1 MGKVITSLGL
11 MSGTS
16 MDGVDISLINS
27 DGRSIFEVIKNSYY
41 EYPSK
46 LYSNLTKLR
55 EIINLPSDIE
65 KNINNL
71 KLLEREI
78 TLFHAEAVNKFN
90 KKNKI
95 EIEIVGFHGQT
106 MLHNPD
112 EQITYQI
119 GDPYLLSQLTKKKI
133 IYNFRNNDIKNGGDG
148 APLTP
153 IFHKLLYDKYK
164 LTNGLNINYDKVIF
178 LNIGGIS
185 NLTIVKK
192 SSLISWDCGP
202 GMCLIDKFLRSSSKY
217 KIDKDGQLAKK
228 GIINKYILNE
238 MLNHLDSIL
247 LKSKRRS
254 LDINDFNLNIV
265 RGLKLNDAMATLTEL
280 TAINIANQI
289 NSISSKKSLLLLC
302 GGGRKNST
310 LRDSIKNQL
319 QKTIDLKLVDDYS
332 IDGDFVESQAFAY
345 LSIRSKLRL
354 PITFP
359 RTTGCKKPCIGG
371 EQVKNY

>member
-119 GDPYLLSQLTKKKI
+119 GDPYLLSQLIKKKI

-202 GMCLIDKFLRSSSKY
+202 GMCLIDKFLRSSSRY

-238 MLNHLDSIL
+238 MLNHLDNIL

-280 TAINIANQI
+280 TAKNIANQI

-302 GGGRKNST
+302 GGGRKNAT

-319 QKTIDLKLVDDYS
+319 QKKIDLKLVDDYS

-354 PITFP
+354 AITFP
-359 RTTGCKKPCIGG
+359 RTTGCKKPCTGG
-371 EQVKNY
+371 KQVKNY

>member
-153 IFHKLLYDKYK
+153 IFHKLLYDKYR

-202 GMCLIDKFLRSSSKY
+202 GMCLIDKFLRSSSRY

-302 GGGRKNST
+302 GGGRKNAT

-359 RTTGCKKPCIGG
+359 RTTGCKKPCTGG
-371 EQVKNY
+371 KQVKNY

>member
-119 GDPYLLSQLTKKKI
+119 GDPYLLSQLTKKK
-133 IYNFRNNDIKNGGDG
+133 
-148 APLTP
+148 
-153 IFHKLLYDKYK
+153 
-164 LTNGLNINYDKVIF
+164 
-178 LNIGGIS
+178 
-185 NLTIVKK
+185 
-192 SSLISWDCGP
+192 
-202 GMCLIDKFLRSSSKY
+202 
-217 KIDKDGQLAKK
+217 
-228 GIINKYILNE
+228 
-238 MLNHLDSIL
+238 
-247 LKSKRRS
+247 
-254 LDINDFNLNIV
+254 
-265 RGLKLNDAMATLTEL
+265 
-280 TAINIANQI
+280 
-289 NSISSKKSLLLLC
+289 
-302 GGGRKNST
+302 
-310 LRDSIKNQL
+310 
-319 QKTIDLKLVDDYS
+319 
-332 IDGDFVESQAFAY
+332 
-345 LSIRSKLRL
+345 
-354 PITFP
+354 
-359 RTTGCKKPCIGG
+359 
-371 EQVKNY
+371 

>member
-202 GMCLIDKFLRSSSKY
+202 GMCLIDKFLRSSSRY

-289 NSISSKKSLLLLC
+289 NSVSSKKSLLLLC
-302 GGGRKNST
+302 GGGRKNAT

-319 QKTIDLKLVDDYS
+319 QKKIDLKLVDDYS

-359 RTTGCKKPCIGG
+359 RTTGCKKPCTGG
-371 EQVKNY
+371 KQVKNY

>member
-16 MDGVDISLINS
+16 MDGVDISLIKS

-202 GMCLIDKFLRSSSKY
+202 GMCLIDKFLRSSSRY

-238 MLNHLDSIL
+238 MLNHLDNIL
-247 LKSKRRS
+247 LKSNRRS

-280 TAINIANQI
+280 TAINIVNQI

-302 GGGRKNST
+302 GGGRKNAT
-310 LRDSIKNQL
+310 LRASIKNQL
-319 QKTIDLKLVDDYS
+319 QKKIDLKLVDDYS

>member
-119 GDPYLLSQLTKKKI
+119 GDPYLLSQLIKKKI

-202 GMCLIDKFLRSSSKY
+202 GMCLIDKFLRSSSRY

-238 MLNHLDSIL
+238 MLNHLDNIL

-280 TAINIANQI
+280 TAKNIANQI

-302 GGGRKNST
+302 GGGRKNAT

-319 QKTIDLKLVDDYS
+319 QKKIDLKLVDDYS

-359 RTTGCKKPCIGG
+359 RTTGCKKPCTGG
-371 EQVKNY
+371 KQVKNY

>member
-27 DGRSIFEVIKNSYY
+27 DGRSIFENIKNSYY

-202 GMCLIDKFLRSSSKY
+202 GMCLIDKFLRSSSRF

-238 MLNHLDSIL
+238 MLNHLDNIL

-280 TAINIANQI
+280 TAKNIANQI

-302 GGGRKNST
+302 GGGRKNAT

-319 QKTIDLKLVDDYS
+319 QKKIDLKLVDDYS

-359 RTTGCKKPCIGG
+359 RTTGCKKPCTGG
-371 EQVKNY
+371 KQVKNY

>member
-202 GMCLIDKFLRSSSKY
+202 GMCLIDKFLRSSSRY

-302 GGGRKNST
+302 GGGRKNAT

-319 QKTIDLKLVDDYS
+319 QKKIDLKLVDDYS

-359 RTTGCKKPCIGG
+359 RTTGCKKPCTGG
-371 EQVKNY
+371 KQVKNY